1 MLKLRYSS
9 LWSLKDLRKVVLTA
23 SMEIELK
30 WEIYFKTV
38 TPKVVTVAFDGQVV
52 F

>member
-1 MLKLRYSS
+1 
-9 LWSLKDLRKVVLTA
+9 
-23 SMEIELK
+23 MEIELK

-38 TPKVVTVAFDGQVV
+38 TPKVVMVAFDGQVV